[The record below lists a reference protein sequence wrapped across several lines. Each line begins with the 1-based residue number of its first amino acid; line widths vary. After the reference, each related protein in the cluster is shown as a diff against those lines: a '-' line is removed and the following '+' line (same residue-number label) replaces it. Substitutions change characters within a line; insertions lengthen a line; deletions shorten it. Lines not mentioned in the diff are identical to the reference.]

1 MATWLTTLAVG
12 WRSRARLDDPFAVLE
27 VQLALARLE
36 REIGLLRRTGSRD
49 FAQAH
54 HLRAAMIAYDQRLL
68 QACRLAGVAHPG
80 TDDRAADDRAA
91 ERLGVGS
98 GAELNG
104 SRPGDP
110 GDEVTRLLAVA
121 ALDAHGWRW

>member
-1 MATWLTTLAVG
+1 MATWLTALAGG

-54 HLRAAMIAYDQRLL
+54 HLRAAMIAYDQLLL

-80 TDDRAADDRAA
+80 ADDRAA